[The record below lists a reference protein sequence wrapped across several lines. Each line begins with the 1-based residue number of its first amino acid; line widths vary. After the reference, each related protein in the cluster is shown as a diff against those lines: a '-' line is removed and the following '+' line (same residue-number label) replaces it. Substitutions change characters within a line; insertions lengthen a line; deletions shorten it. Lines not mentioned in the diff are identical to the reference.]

1 MLIYMC
7 NEIYGGVNMGKRN
20 YNSLFNQVLEKI
32 LEYQGRIYFV
42 TLTMRD
48 DKVINK
54 DSISNFLHKLEYRDV
69 PIDGYIWVKELQRR
83 GVVHYHMI
91 VLVPDMIRDFY
102 SRVNDSWQHGFVFV
116 KGVEKQKVRNTIL
129 YIMKYIRKDLNGK
142 IENEKMKRKIG
153 RGGILR
159 FRTETFLGRV
169 VRFSEF
175 EYVGSA
181 STKGMKLKMYRF
193 ANMVMFVSSGING
206 VSIDV
211 VDWDSE
217 IEKIIDRF
225 KYGLKNSNKMG
236 SLLND
241 LQFLALTRVERED
254 ITGYHKFSKEINKL
268 LWQLGFNRV

>member
-7 NEIYGGVNMGKRN
+7 NEIYGGVNMAKRN
-20 YNSLFNQVLEKI
+20 YNSLFNQLLEKI

-42 TLTMRD
+42 TLTMKD
-48 DKVINK
+48 DKVITK
-54 DSISNFLHKLEYRDV
+54 DSISNFLHKLAYRNV
-69 PIDGYIWVKELQRR
+69 TIDGYVWVKELQKR

-91 VLVPDMIRDFY
+91 ILTPEKIRDFY
-102 SRVNDSWQHGFVFV
+102 SRVNESWGYGFVFV
-116 KGVEKQKVRNTIL
+116 KGIEKQKVRNTIL
-129 YIMKYIRKDLNGK
+129 YIMKYIRKDLNAN

-169 VRFSEF
+169 VKFSEF
-175 EYVGSA
+175 EYVASG

-211 VDWDSE
+211 VDWD
-217 IEKIIDRF
+217 IEKISEKF
-225 KYGLKNSNKMG
+225 KYGLKNTQGLAKI
-236 SLLND
+236 LND
-241 LQFLALTRVERED
+241 LRYLALDKVERSD
-254 ITGYHKFSKEINKL
+254 VLGYHKFSKEVNQL
-268 LWQLGFNRV
+268 LWQLGFNRA